1 MFIIPLQ
8 FKEQIELIISQH
20 NQQIQDYETQVEGLN
35 DQIELLIEEKNN
47 ENSDF
52 EEKIN

>member
-1 MFIIPLQ
+1 
-8 FKEQIELIISQH
+8 
-20 NQQIQDYETQVEGLN
+20 LN

-52 EEKIN
+52 EEKINQLALKHKGDEEKML